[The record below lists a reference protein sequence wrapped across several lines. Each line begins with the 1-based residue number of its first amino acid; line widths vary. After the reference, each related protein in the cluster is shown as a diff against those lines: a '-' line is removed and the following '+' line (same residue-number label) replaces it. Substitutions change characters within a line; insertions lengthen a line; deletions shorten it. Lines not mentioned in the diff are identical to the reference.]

1 MQTVPSRDARI
12 GRYSKNTKFFAKI
25 LGKFTAQMCKKKKK
39 LLLHTHLDQKESQML
54 ITLVFAPH
62 SSQM

>member
-12 GRYSKNTKFFAKI
+12 GRYSKNTKFFAKV
-25 LGKFTAQMCKKKKK
+25 LGKFAPQMCKKK
-39 LLLHTHLDQKESQML
+39 LLLHTHLDQRESQML